1 MLVDNYIDLEGTF
14 NFRDFGGYKTKNNR
28 KVVKGKLYRSDALN
42 NLTEKDLED
51 IKKLNLSTII
61 DYRSKE
67 ERVNNENKEIEGAR
81 TVYITPIADIA
92 ALAASDDDKKVETLN
107 EKNISAKLAKH
118 LMTEQNK
125 EFVRA
130 DKSKEVFR
138 KMFDILLDDEETA
151 IVQHCRGGKDRTGYG
166 VALIQLLLG
175 VSREDVMKD
184 YMLTNV
190 HKKEK
195 NETSLKELMEETN
208 NSDLVQAVRYFKEAD
223 PSFLETAL
231 DLIDDDYGGIEN
243 YVREELGMTD
253 EMIEKLREKY
263 LI

>member
-1 MLVDNYIDLEGTF
+1 MKNYIDLEGTF
-14 NFRDFGGYKTKNNR
+14 NFRDFGGYKTKDNR
-28 KVVKGKLYRSDALN
+28 RVVKGKLYRSDALN
-42 NLTEKDLED
+42 NLTEQDLEEV
-51 IKKLNLSTII
+51 KKLNISTII
-61 DYRSKE
+61 DYRNEE
-67 ERVNNENKEIEGAR
+67 ERINNENKEIEGAR
-81 TVYITPIADIA
+81 TVYIEPIADIA
-92 ALAASDDDKKVETLN
+92 ALAASDDNKKIEVFN
-107 EKNISAKLAKH
+107 ENNITAKLAKH
-118 LMTEQNK
+118 LMIEQNK
-125 EFVRA
+125 AFVCS

-138 KMFDILLDDEETA
+138 KMFDILLNDEETA

-195 NETSLKELMEETN
+195 NETSLKELMDETN
-208 NSDLVQAVRYFKEAD
+208 NPDLVQAVRYFKEAD

-231 DLIDDDYGGIEN
+231 DLIEEYGGIEK
-243 YVREELGMTD
+243 YVREELNMTD
-253 EMIEKLREKY
+253 EMIETLKEKY